1 MEIADVFGYAG
12 MIVGVSFMLPQVY
25 KTYRTKSVEDISWGM
40 LVLLVLNC
48 IFWFSYGFL
57 RDSLPLMLTNGIS
70 LLVVSALVTLKIRYR
85 NNP

>member
-1 MEIADVFGYAG
+1 MFGYAG
-12 MIVGVSFMLPQVY
+12 MVTGVSFTLPQVY

-48 IFWFSYGFL
+48 VFWFSYGYL
-57 RDSLPLMLTNGIS
+57 QDSLPLLLTNGLS
-70 LLVVSALVTLKIRYR
+70 LFVVSVLIVLKIRYR

>member
-1 MEIADVFGYAG
+1 MEIADMFGYAG
-12 MIVGVSFMLPQVY
+12 MVTGVSFTLPQVY

-48 IFWFSYGFL
+48 VFWFSYGYL
-57 RDSLPLMLTNGIS
+57 QDSLPLLLTNGLS
-70 LLVVSALVTLKIRYR
+70 LFVVSVLIVLKIRYR

>member
-1 MEIADVFGYAG
+1 MEIAELFGYAG
-12 MIVGVSFMLPQVY
+12 MVTGVSFMFPQVY

-48 IFWFSYGFL
+48 FFWFLYGFL
-57 RDSLPLMLTNGIS
+57 GDSVPLILTNSIS
-70 LLVVSALVTLKIRYR
+70 LFVVSVLIVLKIRYR

>member
-1 MEIADVFGYAG
+1 MEIAEMFGYAG
-12 MIVGVSFMLPQVY
+12 MVTGVSFTLPQVY

-48 IFWFSYGFL
+48 VFWFSYGYL
-57 RDSLPLMLTNGIS
+57 QDSLPLLLTNGLS
-70 LLVVSALVTLKIRYR
+70 LFVVSVLIVLKIRYR